1 MLKAKLFH
9 TPDSFF
15 HSKLMPGEKI
25 LRVFKTDRCYRQEN
39 PLRSFANLLL
49 LGLCI
54 LCLVLSYISKATNYS
69 FWWAAAAYIV
79 TVVSGFASILIGLFA
94 LTPSG
99 RFFRRSTD
107 NFDYVDKNSAAP
119 SRTKANKKVV
129 HYSNRRS
136 FYTPHMVGI
145 ALGVEC
151 FLIVQNGKIPYFEG
165 IANAGLTLAVVC
177 SILIV
182 VGMFFRYNQN
192 AMVAVTNKRVLYKDL
207 ANGYYCYMR
216 LDHRIHVSKDPYYYT
231 VLLSPKCEND
241 EVEAPT
247 LKVINDTVALYTK
260 GNQVGQLK
268 LKGMEDDIF
277 LASLIRRTNN
287 KVCGV
292 HEYFT

>member
-1 MLKAKLFH
+1 MLKTKLFH

-15 HSKLMPGEKI
+15 RSKLMPGEKI
-25 LRVFKTDRCYRQEN
+25 LRVFKTDLNYRLEN

-49 LGLCI
+49 LGLCAI
-54 LCLVLSYISKATNYS
+54 SLLLSYISKATDYS
-69 FWWAAAAYIV
+69 YWWAVLATAV
-79 TVVSGFASILIGLFA
+79 TIVSGFASLVIGICA

-99 RFFRRSTD
+99 RFFRRTTN
-107 NFDYVDKNSAAP
+107 NFDYVDKNSAVP

-145 ALGVEC
+145 AVGVLS
-151 FLIVQNGKIPYFEG
+151 FLTVQNGKIPYYEG
-165 IANAGLTLAVVC
+165 IANGGLILAIIC
-177 SILIV
+177 SILVI

-192 AMVAVTNKRVLYKDL
+192 AMVAVTNKRVIYRDL
-207 ANGYYCYMR
+207 ATGGYCYMR

-231 VLLSPKCEND
+231 ILLSPKCEND
-241 EVEAPT
+241 EVEEPT
-247 LKVINDTVALYTK
+247 LEVINETVAQYTK
-260 GNQVGQLK
+260 GHQVGQLK